1 MGNSWDT
8 LTEKLWPTPAEVHTQ
23 TATAKPIAGELSQ
36 EAQKSVLG
44 NMQQQLMRKMAE
56 VVHKVLG
63 EDATNLLFRTAGKN
77 MASQGG
83 QLSQQTL
90 IMNPAITSAIS
101 AVTMI
106 YTAYTMTKLVVQMV
120 WQCKDNE
127 FELAAK
133 REMKTCHKVG
143 SYNESE
149 ILGTEQ
155 HGIQQLLLL
164 QFSLVPHPTST
175 DQATT

>member
-1 MGNSWDT
+1 MGKSWDK

-56 VVHKVLG
+56 VVHKILG
-63 EDATNLLFRTAGKN
+63 EDAANLLFRTAGN
-77 MASQGG
+77 NLASQGG

-90 IMNPAITSAIS
+90 MMNPAITSAIS

-106 YTAYTMTKLVVQMV
+106 YTAYTMTKLVIQIMHK
-120 WQCKDNE
+120 CEDEE
-127 FELAAK
+127 FELAAIK
-133 REMKTCHKVG
+133 RDE
-143 SYNESE
+143 N
-149 ILGTEQ
+149 L
-155 HGIQQLLLL
+155 
-164 QFSLVPHPTST
+164 P
-175 DQATT
+175 